1 MRSHSDVGTNQ
12 KISLPSAQ
20 SWNDCSKRLEASA
33 HSMNSRGAKIDLT
46 NRYQNLKWYPCE
58 FGLPN
63 FILRSCLFRALQ
75 RNRREC
81 VSQLEVNSLHRIKFL
96 VTGPTLNQSDLDV
109 LIGFIQLAK
118 LQNFARI
125 IKFNERTF
133 LRLIDR
139 GGKGGKVGKSDRD
152 WLRKTIF
159 RLASTIINFINGS
172 NEYAGALIVEYIR
185 DSVGGCYVVSLNPH
199 FFEFYGLD
207 NWTKLNADVRNSL
220 RGHPL
225 AQFLYGFFYSNACTF
240 PLSVQKLHDI
250 SGSGAGE
257 NTNTKAARNK
267 AMSGWR
273 DDTLRPALE
282 TLQLKLLQYGHRF
295 EWSINTT
302 NLVTVRHQPSKSQK
316 RHLDKKYQLQR
327 TSSRVIDDC

>member
-1 MRSHSDVGTNQ
+1 MQWHSDGGTNQ
-12 KISLPSAQ
+12 NVSLSNEQ
-20 SWNDCSKRLEASA
+20 SKNECSKRLEAAAS
-33 HSMNSRGAKIDLT
+33 SMNSRGAKIDLT
-46 NRYQNLKWYPCE
+46 NRYQNLKWYPYE

-75 RNRREC
+75 RNRREF
-81 VSQLEVNSLHRIKFL
+81 VSQREVNSLNGIKFL

-139 GGKGGKVGKSDRD
+139 GGQGGKVGKSDRD
-152 WLRKTIF
+152 WLRKTIS
-159 RLASTIINFINGS
+159 RLGSTIMTFTDGS

-185 DSVGGCYVVSLNPH
+185 DGLSGYYVVSLNPH

-207 NWTKLNADVRNSL
+207 NWTKLNVDIRNSL
-220 RGHPL
+220 RGNPL
-225 AQFLYGFFYSNACTF
+225 AQFLYGFFHSNACTF
-240 PLSVQKLHDI
+240 PLKVKTLHDF
-250 SGSGAGE
+250 SGSEAGE
-257 NTNTKAARNK
+257 NTNTKPARNK
-267 AMSGWR
+267 ALSGWR

-282 TLQLKLLQYGHRF
+282 TLRLKLLQHGQNF
-295 EWSINTT
+295 EWSIDTT
-302 NLVTVRHQPSKSQK
+302 NLVTVKHQPSKSQK
-316 RHLDKKYQLQR
+316 RHLDKKYQLQS
-327 TSSRVIDDC
+327 TNLRVSTHR